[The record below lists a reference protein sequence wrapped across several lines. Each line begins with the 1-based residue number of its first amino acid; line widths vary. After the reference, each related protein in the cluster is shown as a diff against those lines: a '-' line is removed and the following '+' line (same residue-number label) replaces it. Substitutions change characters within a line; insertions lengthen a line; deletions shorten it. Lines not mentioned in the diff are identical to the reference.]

1 MDTGINPVRVWGA
14 AGPSLNLVGNGG
26 LHATAWDLHRWI
38 DALDGGRLLP
48 TTLRAA
54 QKAPCV
60 CMGVDD
66 DGTCSDHY
74 GFGWH
79 VWSLPNGTR
88 VMMHNGSDAGYYA
101 EVRRIP
107 ARRVIVIVM
116 SNRAS
121 PLAER
126 MAARLMAHALRFA
139 PAAP

>member
-14 AGPSLNLVGNGG
+14 AGPSWNLVGNGG

-48 TTLRAA
+48 TTLRAS
-54 QKAPCV
+54 QEAPHV

-107 ARRVIVIVM
+107 ERRVIVIVM